1 MDCTCTIDHV
11 IILFDFVTDQTQSDR
26 SRQLDFIFD
35 VNWIYTISHVVVLSD
50 FCHSWNSI
58 RSVNVTQFHFWHKLH
73 LYNQLRHCPIWFSSQ
88 LALDP
93 IGHNNLVSF
102 LVYTTPVQAITLLSN
117 LILIIDDTQSD
128 WS

>member
-1 MDCTCTIDHV
+1 MTTHV
-11 IILFDFVTDQTQSDR
+11 CFQR
-26 SRQLDFIFD
+26 RP
-35 VNWIYTISHVVVLSD
+35 
-50 FCHSWNSI
+50 
-58 RSVNVTQFHFWHKLH
+58 H
-73 LYNQLRHCPIWFSSQ
+73 LYDQSRSCLIWFSSQ